1 MQVLNQ
7 QRKERDTAPG
17 DDTALDERRCRE
29 TDYGDDVAVHDSVGV
44 STGFTPDT
52 GQRIKKGAIILVII
66 LAVAFA
72 AVRIDRYFKDRSVA
86 NDTRQAAGA
95 PPAVEVVEAKAA
107 GTIQRFALPGQTVAW
122 HATTIFARVS
132 GYVGKWYSD
141 IGDSVHQGQVLAR
154 IETPDLD
161 AQLAAARAEL
171 KAADAQVLS
180 RQAEAELAKSTYDR
194 WRESP
199 KGVVSEQEREEKHAA
214 YQTAMARLKSAEAD
228 VALDQARVDQ
238 YVALSKFK
246 DVTAP
251 FDGVVTERQID
262 IGNLVTAGSTSAT
275 TPLYVMTQNDPM
287 RVFVEV
293 PQSAAADLTQGR
305 EPVEIDTGG
314 GRQLYT
320 ASVSRTSQALNAQA
334 RTMRVEVDVANPKQ
348 SLVPGMYVKVAFA
361 LQAKGAVQV
370 PAAALI
376 FRSGGPEVARVDS
389 AGRISFQQVTIARD
403 DGNLVELGSGVSP
416 GDRLAL
422 NVSSQILDGE
432 HVQAKLLDSPAPPV
446 QVNTAQR

>member
-1 MQVLNQ
+1 MRVQVLKQ
-7 QRKERDTAPG
+7 PPKDDDVAPEG
-17 DDTALDERRCRE
+17 RVRE
-29 TDYGDDVAVHDSVGV
+29 TDYGDDMAVHDSVAV
-44 STGFTPDT
+44 STGFEPDT
-52 GQRIKKGAIILVII
+52 GRRINRGAIILVII
-66 LAVAFA
+66 LAVAFV
-72 AVRIDRYFKDRSVA
+72 AVRVDRYFKDRSVA
-86 NDTRQAAGA
+86 NETRQAASA
-95 PPAVEVVEAKAA
+95 PPAVEVVEARAV
-107 GTIQRFALPGQTVAW
+107 GTVQRFALPGQTVAW

-132 GYVGKWYSD
+132 GYVGQWYTD

-161 AQLAAARAEL
+161 AQLAAARAQL
-171 KAADAQVLS
+171 QAADAQVLS
-180 RQAEAELAKSTYDR
+180 RQAEAELARSTYDR

-199 KGVVSEQEREEKHAA
+199 KGVVSEQEREEKHAD
-214 YQTAMARLKSAEAD
+214 YQTALARLKSAEAD
-228 VALDQARVDQ
+228 VGLDQARVDQ
-238 YVALSKFK
+238 YAALSKFK

-275 TPLYVMTQNDPM
+275 TPLYVMSQNDPM

-293 PQSAAADLTQGR
+293 PQSAAADLSQGR
-305 EPVEIDTGG
+305 EAVEIDTGG

-320 ASVSRTSQALNAQA
+320 ATVSRSSQALNPQA

-361 LQAKGAVQV
+361 LQPKGAVQV

-376 FRSGGPEVARVDS
+376 FRSDGPEVARVDS
-389 AGRISFQQVTIARD
+389 VGRITFQHVTIARD
-403 DGNLVELGSGVSP
+403 DGNIVELGSGVSA

-422 NVSSQILDGE
+422 NVSSQILEGE
-432 HVQAKLLDSPAPPV
+432 RVEAKLLDSPAPRSK
-446 QVNTAQR
+446 VNTAQR

>member
-1 MQVLNQ
+1 MTP
-7 QRKERDTAPG
+7 EDRDTVPK
-17 DDTALDERRCRE
+17 DERVRE
-29 TDYGDDVAVHDSVGV
+29 TDYGDDVAVCEDVAV
-44 STGFTPDT
+44 STGFEPDT
-52 GQRIKKGAIILVII
+52 GRRIKKGAIILVII
-66 LAVAFA
+66 LAIAFV
-72 AVRIDRYFKDRSVA
+72 AVRADRYFKDRAVA
-86 NDTRQAAGA
+86 KETGQAASA
-95 PPAVEVVEAKAA
+95 PPAVEVVEAKAV
-107 GTIQRFALPGQTVAW
+107 GTVQRFALPGQTMAW
-122 HATTIFARVS
+122 HASTIFARVN
-132 GYVGKWYSD
+132 GYVGKWYAD

-161 AQLAAARAEL
+161 AQLAAARAQL

-228 VALDQARVDQ
+228 VALDQAHVEQ
-238 YVALSKFK
+238 YVALSRFK

-262 IGNLVTAGSTSAT
+262 IGNLVTAGSTSST
-275 TPLYVMTQNDPM
+275 TSLYVMTQNDPM

-293 PQSAAADLTQGR
+293 PQSAAADLTEGR
-305 EPVEIDTGG
+305 EPVEIDAGG

-320 ASVSRTSQALNAQA
+320 ANVSRSSQALNAQA

-361 LQAKGAVQV
+361 LQPKGGVQV
-370 PAAALI
+370 PAAALV
-376 FRSGGPEVARVDS
+376 FRSGGPEVARVDK
-389 AGRISFQQVTIARD
+389 AGRISFQPVTIARD
-403 DGNLVELGSGVSP
+403 DGNVVELGSGVSP

-432 HVQAKLLDSPAPPV
+432 RVQARLLDSPAPGG
-446 QVNTAQR
+446 QVSTAQR